1 MCKFHLTR
9 SCVPGILAGA
19 ILIACG
25 QPQSQ
30 PDPTTAPAA
39 ANASARWEGVIEAP
53 PLASAGSALAVGSR
67 WEGVIE
73 APPLAEASATIVHT
87 ETSSGV

>member
-39 ANASARWEGVIEAP
+39 ANVSARWEGVIEAP
-53 PLASAGSALAVGSR
+53 PLAGSALAVGSR

-73 APPLAEASATIVHT
+73 APPLAEASATIVPT
-87 ETSSGV
+87 ETSSRV